1 MYKMPVFSKT
11 KPHSDAGNYFKKLP
25 FYNKPIKKPK
35 VKHLKNIDR
44 LIELHFYEQLS
55 IIKTDQAISGYSMLY
70 KVKIIE
76 RKDPIIKLEA
86 R

>member
-35 VKHLKNIDR
+35 VKHLKNIDQ
-44 LIELHFYEQLS
+44 LIELPFYEQLDV
-55 IIKTDQAISGYSMLY
+55 IKTDEAFSGYAMSY
-70 KVKIIE
+70 KVEIIE
-76 RKDPIIKLEA
+76 KKKIQLYN
-86 R
+86 